1 MTKKERV
8 KAVLDMQI
16 PDRIPVMMHNFQ
28 TCAKEAGITMA
39 EFRSSAEKMSNA
51 MIQACIKYDLDGI
64 LLDVDTALLASAC
77 GADVKYPED
86 IAAVTEDVQPRS
98 MEQLIE
104 DLPKVDL
111 RRSERVQIY
120 LDAVHRLSRWCNEND
135 VYLRGNADQGPFS
148 LACELTGMTQFLIN
162 LVDEDNEE
170 LIKEL
175 IGQTYRISLEMH
187 KLCMEAGADGTSY
200 GNSSEGCS
208 VISPDMFREFALP
221 YEKRLASDLNAIGS
235 RAICHICG
243 NVNPILEDLAST
255 GCIAYEFDA
264 KTDIELAQKISKG
277 HFSISG
283 NIDPALIYERTP
295 DEIIPQVRKLLDLY
309 RNKGGLIICSGC
321 AISPNTPEENIYAIV
336 NTVKTEG

>member
-1 MTKKERV
+1 MTGKERM

-28 TCAKEAGITMA
+28 TCAREAGLTMA
-39 EFRSSAEKMSNA
+39 EYRSSADNMSTA
-51 MIQACIKYDLDGI
+51 MIRSCIKYDLDAI

-77 GADVKYPED
+77 GADVRYPED

-104 DLPKVDL
+104 DLAKVDL
-111 RRSERVQIY
+111 RKSERVGIY
-120 LDAVHRLSRWCNEND
+120 LDAVHRLSEWCSAND
-135 VYLRGNADQGPFS
+135 VYLRANADQGPFS

-162 LVDEDNEE
+162 LVDEDNEDI
-170 LIKEL
+170 IKEL

-208 VISPDMFREFALP
+208 VISPEMFRKFAFP
-221 YEKRLASDLNAIGS
+221 FEKRFAADLAAIGS

-243 NVNPILEDLAST
+243 NVNPILEDLAAT
-255 GCIAYEFDA
+255 GCIAYEFDS
-264 KTDIELAQKISKG
+264 KTDIELAQKTAGG

-283 NIDPALIYERTP
+283 NIDPALIYKGTP
-295 DEIIPQVRKLLDLY
+295 GQIIPEARKLLDLY
-309 RNKGGLIICSGC
+309 RNKGGLIVCSGC
-321 AISPNTPEENIYAIV
+321 ATAPNTPEENLFAIV
-336 NTVKTEG
+336 NTVKNEG